1 MWSRV
6 RDNYEAEENR
16 LQKERKDENDFQEA
30 LKLTKGIKNHFWL
43 EKEFI
48 DNEGQRQELTDQG
61 KDELLKKLTKITNL
75 TQVEREWPLV
85 DWRDMI
91 KKTDNP

>member
-6 RDNYEAEENR
+6 RDNYEADEIR
-16 LQKERKDENDFQEA
+16 LQREREDEDVCQGA

-61 KDELLKKLTKITNL
+61 KDELLKKLTGITNL
-75 TQVEREWPLV
+75 
-85 DWRDMI
+85 
-91 KKTDNP
+91 N